1 MKIIKKQRKNIRII
15 LMNEK
20 IFKYYDEIAN
30 KIDNPLLLRN
40 KAKDFTYYDVEFL
53 KKFSDKNKILLDL
66 GSGTGLTINNLI
78 NNFKKIIAVEKYKEF
93 SKFISKE
100 IEIINLDLKDI
111 NLNELNFDI
120 VTLFGVMN
128 YFSYDEAKELY
139 KKIYDSFEGTLI
151 IKNQFGINE
160 DVIVDKF
167 SEELNSYYYSE
178 YRYLQKEIKLLENIG
193 FKIKEVVDIYPPEY
207 NRWDNTHFY
216 AIVCDNKKR

>member
-1 MKIIKKQRKNIRII
+1 
-15 LMNEK
+15 MNEK

>member
-1 MKIIKKQRKNIRII
+1 
-15 LMNEK
+15 MNEK

-66 GSGTGLTINNLI
+66 GSGTGLTINSLMND
-78 NNFKKIIAVEKYKEF
+78 FKKIIAVEKYKEF

-139 KKIYDSFEGTLI
+139 KKIYNSFKGTLI